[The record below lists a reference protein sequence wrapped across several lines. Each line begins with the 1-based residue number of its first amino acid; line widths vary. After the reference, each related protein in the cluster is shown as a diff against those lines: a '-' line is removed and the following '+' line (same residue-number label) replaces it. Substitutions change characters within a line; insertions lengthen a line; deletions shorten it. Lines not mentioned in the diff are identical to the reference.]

1 MNPFLVLWSPTHLAA
16 LWLKLIVFIPVNAL
30 WALPTIGWLLLCSSF
45 ARSKPFLWAMLPIVV
60 GVMLAWVRLLQ
71 HLDVPSGWYWKNI
84 GGRLLFSIIPGSWI
98 NGETLAAY
106 FANRNHQTDDQ
117 MIQGLP
123 NLLSLNL
130 IADALSN
137 PALWIGAVAGVVM
150 IAGAVY
156 FRRKRTESY
165 A

>member
-1 MNPFLVLWSPTHLAA
+1 
-16 LWLKLIVFIPVNAL
+16 
-30 WALPTIGWLLLCSSF
+30 
-45 ARSKPFLWAMLPIVV
+45 MLPIVV
-60 GVMLAWVRLLQ
+60 GVIVVVGQVDCSTLSL
-71 HLDVPSGWYWKNI
+71 PSSWYWKNI
-84 GGRLLFSIIPGSWI
+84 VGRLLFSIIPGSWI
-98 NGETLAAY
+98 NGEMLAGY

-137 PALWIGAVAGVVM
+137 PTLWIGAVAGTAM